1 MGETRKTRH
10 ARARTARAERAQEAR
25 EARAARAP
33 HEPRPP
39 SVDARRKAIV
49 ATVLAVALCLGS
61 WLIRHGAGVQGPP
74 PQPSAAQA
82 FAPYRPG
89 APVPRMGPSVPP
101 LPPSPPTR
109 VRIPDIQVDAP
120 TWPLPLLA
128 DGSLAGPPDDDRDL
142 AGWYAGGTTP
152 GAPGTA
158 IVAGHVDTAAGPAAF
173 YSLGALKKGQA
184 VEIARADG
192 RTAVFT
198 IDAIEVYG
206 NDDFP
211 SEKVYG
217 PSARAELRLITCGGG
232 FDTDAHAYLGNV
244 VVYAHLT
251 SVREPFPRARPAGPA
266 PLAPMRSVL
275 R

>member
-10 ARARTARAERAQEAR
+10 ARARTARAQRARQAR
-25 EARAARAP
+25 EAHTSHPAAA
-33 HEPRPP
+33 
-39 SVDARRKAIV
+39 DARRKAAV
-49 ATVLAVALCLGS
+49 ATALAIALCTGS
-61 WLIRHGAGVQGPP
+61 WLIQHGAGAQGPP
-74 PQPSAAQA
+74 PQPSAAEA
-82 FAPYRPG
+82 FSPASPSAPG

-109 VRIPDIQVDAP
+109 VRIPEIQVDAP
-120 TWPLPLLA
+120 TRPLALLP
-128 DGSLAGPPDDDRDL
+128 DGSLASPPDDDRNL
-142 AGWYAGGTTP
+142 AGWYAGGATP
-152 GAPGTA
+152 GATGTA
-158 IVAGHVDTAAGPAAF
+158 IVAGHVDTAVGPAVF

-184 VEIARADG
+184 VEVARADG

-206 NDDFP
+206 SADFP
-211 SEKVYG
+211 SQKVYG

-232 FDTDAHAYLGNV
+232 FDEDAHEYLGNV

-251 SVREPFPRARPAGPA
+251 SVREPYPGAWPAGPA